1 MQQPAS
7 RRRPEIPIY
16 LQMAQSLVCGSIAG
30 LVSSSI
36 TFPLDLVRRRMQLEG
51 QHGARR
57 QYHSYSEVFR
67 TVYRRQGLLGF
78 YQGIWPEYFKV
89 IPGVAIA
96 FCMYEVA
103 KSVSGVTTNKHGR

>member
-1 MQQPAS
+1 M
-7 RRRPEIPIY
+7 
-16 LQMAQSLVCGSIAG
+16 AG
-30 LVSSSI
+30 LASSTL

-51 QHGARR
+51 QKGAQRK
-57 QYHSYSEVFR
+57 YFSYAEVFR

-96 FCMYEVA
+96 FCIYELA
-103 KSVSGVTTNKHGR
+103 KSVTGVTTNQEGR